1 MAPEPHPE
9 EQLLAGK
16 IHDLPTLPEVYA
28 RATAVMDDP
37 RSSVWDV
44 EKIVRQDM
52 AVTAKILRLVNSPI
66 YGLRNPVSTVAQAIR
81 TIGYDALKQLILT
94 TSIIGLFR

>member
-1 MAPEPHPE
+1 MPLESRPE
-9 EQLLAGK
+9 EQLPFGK
-16 IHDLPTLPEVYA
+16 VRELPTLPEVYC
-28 RATAVMDDP
+28 RATAVIDDP
-37 RSSVWDV
+37 RSSVWEV